1 MWRWLLALTLLL
13 GGCDDDGDA
22 APPLDAAL
30 DLDSTAGPDRDAPD
44 ADPDADP
51 AEADADP
58 ADADPDAAPDARVPV
73 VPAEPPTA
81 GEPDLPG
88 ADDLTAPVPAG
99 RARAGRVDQDP
110 ERIRGRQAQCRV
122 GDLRLDN
129 SRVAVCIQAEKSY
142 GQFTFAGGNII
153 DAVPAD
159 RLDADEFGE
168 AIHTAGLGEIAVER
182 IGIVRDGSD
191 GGPAIIR
198 TEGTAGG
205 ALIIQGV
212 LPGSLVPAPI
222 RVTTEFRLAPDSDAV
237 EVLTWLWGIET
248 RTSLRLVDLV
258 AFGDQTRKFP
268 LAVTLADRPAL
279 LAAEADG
286 VSYGWVGEAPFEIF
300 PLAVLD
306 LPVVSTQSPS
316 FVLRDGD
323 GYLVRR
329 WLRIGTGDV
338 ESVRTPPPDAVEIT
352 LRGPPGL
359 RVAFTDAIG
368 AVVTRAQ
375 VGPDGTRVVRLSP
388 GDYTATT
395 GQWPGGD
402 IQEPFTAAPGAAL
415 ALDPPAP
422 ATLRVRVVDPDGQG
436 LAGRVDLTSGVGFR
450 REFVVDDRTLTLQAG
465 DWQIT
470 TTRGWHY
477 TVDEQQVTLAPGE
490 AAEIT
495 AVLEEVIPLE
505 GHAAG
510 EFHQHASPSLD
521 SEVPHLDRVL
531 ANMAEGVAFM
541 VPSDHD
547 VIYDYRGLV
556 EREGLTDRI
565 AVPLPGE
572 EISPTFTHIGAYG
585 LPYDPYAGA
594 GGAVPIPINDGGRW
608 RIRTVPEL
616 IAEARRRG
624 ARIIQINHGREDAG
638 YFNHTGF
645 DPETPIAELR
655 EDRFTAD
662 FDSMEINN
670 RSSDFCRL
678 LGDWMGL
685 LNQGLRPT
693 AVGNSDT
700 HDTGTAPGY
709 PRNYLP
715 TLAADP
721 VDITADEI
729 VAAITA
735 GDVTVGGGAVI
746 DFPDG
751 LRPGAELQHD
761 ADTFTARV
769 RVRTPPYAAVDRL
782 LVFVNGRVVID
793 RPIESDVTDITDLDA
808 AIDVPVPQDAHVV
821 FLALGDESLAHVRPG
836 RQVFALANPIWI
848 DRDGGGVT
856 PAGPGPVDLLVLP
869 ACN

>member
-1 MWRWLLALTLLL
+1 MWRWLLALTLIL
-13 GGCDDDGDA
+13 GGCDDDDA
-22 APPLDAAL
+22 A
-30 DLDSTAGPDRDAPD
+30 APD
-44 ADPDADP
+44 AGIDLDATLTPDA
-51 AEADADP
+51 
-58 ADADPDAAPDARVPV
+58 ADPDAAAADPDAADPDAADPADQGEDARVPV
-73 VPAEPPTA
+73 TPAEQPTA
-81 GEPDLPG
+81 GDPDLTG
-88 ADDLTAPVPAG
+88 ADDLTAPVPPG
-99 RARAGRVDQDP
+99 RARAGHVDADP

-159 RLDADEFGE
+159 RLDGDEFGE

-212 LPGSLVPAPI
+212 LPGSLVPPPI

-237 EVLTWLWGIET
+237 EVLTWLWGIDT
-248 RTSLRLVDLV
+248 FASLRLVDLI

-268 LAVTLADRPAL
+268 LAVTLADHPTL

-286 VSYGWVGEAPFEIF
+286 VSYGWTGEGPFEIF

-306 LPVVSTQSPS
+306 LPVVSTQTQS
-316 FVLRDGD
+316 FPLRAGD

-329 WLRIGTGDV
+329 QLRIGTGDV
-338 ESVRTPPPDAVEIT
+338 ESVRTPPEDAVEIT
-352 LRGPPGL
+352 LRGPAGL
-359 RVAFTDAIG
+359 RVAFTDVIG
-368 AVVTRAQ
+368 AVVTRARI
-375 VGPDGTRVVRLSP
+375 GPDGTRAVRLTP
-388 GDYTATT
+388 GEYTATT
-395 GQWPGGD
+395 QLWPGGD
-402 IQEPFTAAPGAAL
+402 IQAPFTAAAGAAL

-422 ATLRVRVVDPDGQG
+422 ATLRVRVQDPDGAG
-436 LAGRVDLTSGVGFR
+436 LAGRVDLTSGVGYH

-477 TVDEQQVTLAPGE
+477 TVDEQEITLAPGE

-495 AVLEEVIPLE
+495 AVLEEIIPLE

-547 VIYDYRGLV
+547 VIYDYQGLV
-556 EREGLTDRI
+556 ERAGLADRI

-585 LPYDPYAGA
+585 IPYDPHAGA

-624 ARIIQINHGREDAG
+624 ARIIQINHGRDDAG

-645 DPETPIAELR
+645 EPETPIAELR

-700 HDTGTAPGY
+700 HDTGNAPGY

-715 TLAADP
+715 TVAADP

-729 VAAITA
+729 VAALTA

-751 LRPGAELQHD
+751 LRPGSERAHD

-793 RPIESDVTDITDLDA
+793 RPIESAAEDIVDLDA
-808 AIDVPVPQDAHVV
+808 AIDVPVPEDAHVV

-848 DRDGGGVT
+848 DRDGGGVA
-856 PAGPGPVDLLVLP
+856 PVGPGPVDLLVLP